1 MNYVMADSS
10 QRIPSVLWVGF
21 TLLLC
26 LLGLA
31 YLLSV
36 VQYDKARQNALP
48 VIDQVANFM
57 LTNQDNQVTTLAD
70 LTNHVWVADI
80 IFTRCAGSCPIMST
94 QMKSLQAALPSTSQV
109 KLVTLTCDPSYDSPA
124 IMKRYGER
132 YGADFSRWMFLTG
145 STKELAGLAT
155 TNLKLGVTP
164 VPLNQRTSPT
174 DFFIHSTIFVV
185 VDKQAQLRG
194 IFQTEGQGVDWA
206 KVKPQILATVKEL
219 EGG

>member
-1 MNYVMADSS
+1 M
-10 QRIPSVLWVGF
+10 LWVGF
-21 TLLLC
+21 GL
-26 LLGLA
+26 LLGLLGLV
-31 YLLSV
+31 YLLSLAE
-36 VQYDKARQNALP
+36 YGRARQKALP
-48 VIDQVANFM
+48 VIDQIADFT

-94 QMKSLQAALPSTSQV
+94 QMKSLQAALPSTSPV
-109 KLVTLTCDPSYDSPA
+109 KLVTLTCNPEYDSPA
-124 IMKRYGER
+124 VMKRYGER
-132 YGADFSRWMFLTG
+132 YDADFSRWTFLTG
-145 STKELAGLAT
+145 TAKELAGLAT
-155 TNLKLGVTP
+155 TGLKLGATP
-164 VPLNQRTSPT
+164 VAPQDRTSPT

-185 VDKQAQLRG
+185 VDKQARLRG